1 MKNTE
6 ELAKETRDKVGKRN
20 KGTTDTTPGTSYFTS
35 VFHVCQKQGSF
46 RNTGHNKEGIC
57 S

>member
-20 KGTTDTTPGTSYFTS
+20 KGTADITPGTNYFTS
-35 VFHVCQKQGSF
+35 VFHVC
-46 RNTGHNKEGIC
+46 
-57 S
+57 